1 MSEGRRVFITLIIAF
16 SASLLFALI
25 SHFGLLSVIENSF
38 YKPMVV
44 KELEEFNDSLAQTV
58 GKYID
63 AQDALFTLF
72 AANPELQAVTQKDQ
86 DELLFQTR
94 ATLASDLL
102 TETPGLE
109 GLRIIGENGKTIYY
123 STFPQDFAARKGDE
137 PAAYRNYP
145 KTDIDFNTIAVSEG
159 TKSRIFSDSE
169 NNRLI
174 FSYPFYDNEMLF
186 IGTIAF
192 YVDAPSM
199 LRYFIPTDR
208 LMAQSSIHLWNS
220 LKNEAHG
227 FVFSVPENLET
238 VCKNAA
244 ISSWNSKQKIN
255 SFEDTNGQNNNY
267 LLISAENQNGFVSTV
282 FNENVMHMPERTQRV
297 IVLATIG
304 LIFFISIICCI
315 AKNAAVRH
323 AESPKK
329 AEEKEDKKLAE
340 AAAEE
345 VPVRIAEHEKSE
357 PLMERFEDV
366 FESLA
371 AESVPK
377 KKSEEK
383 KAKTEASAEQ
393 FDYDSQQFDDALFEE
408 IQTEDSAENDAEAA
422 ALFDEIYEIEA
433 GQNSKNKQA
442 EAADDAKTVSI
453 KAVSQIEVEE
463 KTQSSFAAVQPQN
476 VKEES
481 SVQKTASLV
490 KELLLEQ
497 TKTVADAKEQP
508 ENSIE
513 ESAFETNAKTTGSTA
528 AFLNA
533 IDERMHQRQEII
545 EEYVQPVSANI
556 QDDVENL
563 ENSDF
568 AENKAEIAVPE
579 ISVPELDVSLN
590 NKEMQSAEDVSP
602 DAPYAP
608 LEDVAKQNDSG
619 KAFEITHESQESA
632 AIVPGK
638 ADVPETLKKHEIKRE
653 QPLENVQKKH
663 GLLSAGSVYAAE
675 NHEKAENQGNVEN
688 FNVTPARKSSLSSIF
703 KEKTQVNDDAKKAA
717 EIKMSA
723 MQQVPSTVLTDIS
736 QHGLLNRGSDYRSN
750 LPQKSALFTLN
761 LNKTV
766 NAVSQ
771 NADKQNARF
780 EQTNQQKDKKMNT
793 SFYDETLE
801 ELQPAVETETITSIL
816 SLQGGTPQLFV
827 KFEDKE
833 NEQRGSFERTG
844 IADRVVKSTAAKMV
858 RTFDEP
864 VQTIDNIRI
873 ENGVYRIYDENKP
886 AADVKIN
893 YDFKRLV
900 DSVLNS

>member
-16 SASLLFALI
+16 SASLSFALI

-63 AQDALFTLF
+63 TQDALFTLF

-86 DELLFQTR
+86 DELLIQTR

-145 KTDIDFNTIAVSEG
+145 KNDIDFNTIAVSEG

-255 SFEDTNGQNNNY
+255 SFEGTNGQNNNY

-366 FESLA
+366 F
-371 AESVPK
+371 
-377 KKSEEK
+377 
-383 KAKTEASAEQ
+383 
-393 FDYDSQQFDDALFEE
+393 
-408 IQTEDSAENDAEAA
+408 
-422 ALFDEIYEIEA
+422 
-433 GQNSKNKQA
+433 
-442 EAADDAKTVSI
+442 
-453 KAVSQIEVEE
+453 
-463 KTQSSFAAVQPQN
+463 
-476 VKEES
+476 
-481 SVQKTASLV
+481 
-490 KELLLEQ
+490 
-497 TKTVADAKEQP
+497 
-508 ENSIE
+508 
-513 ESAFETNAKTTGSTA
+513 
-528 AFLNA
+528 
-533 IDERMHQRQEII
+533 
-545 EEYVQPVSANI
+545 
-556 QDDVENL
+556 
-563 ENSDF
+563 
-568 AENKAEIAVPE
+568 
-579 ISVPELDVSLN
+579 
-590 NKEMQSAEDVSP
+590 
-602 DAPYAP
+602 
-608 LEDVAKQNDSG
+608 
-619 KAFEITHESQESA
+619 
-632 AIVPGK
+632 
-638 ADVPETLKKHEIKRE
+638 
-653 QPLENVQKKH
+653 
-663 GLLSAGSVYAAE
+663 
-675 NHEKAENQGNVEN
+675 
-688 FNVTPARKSSLSSIF
+688 
-703 KEKTQVNDDAKKAA
+703 
-717 EIKMSA
+717 
-723 MQQVPSTVLTDIS
+723 
-736 QHGLLNRGSDYRSN
+736 
-750 LPQKSALFTLN
+750 
-761 LNKTV
+761 
-766 NAVSQ
+766 
-771 NADKQNARF
+771 
-780 EQTNQQKDKKMNT
+780 
-793 SFYDETLE
+793 
-801 ELQPAVETETITSIL
+801 
-816 SLQGGTPQLFV
+816 
-827 KFEDKE
+827 
-833 NEQRGSFERTG
+833 
-844 IADRVVKSTAAKMV
+844 
-858 RTFDEP
+858 
-864 VQTIDNIRI
+864 
-873 ENGVYRIYDENKP
+873 
-886 AADVKIN
+886 
-893 YDFKRLV
+893 
-900 DSVLNS
+900 